1 MSDPNPITDAFADAM
16 TPEMLAAVIRRQV
29 KIAIDS
35 TSDPKHASAAA
46 ATILKAVAQVQ
57 QDEQRA
63 AKQHVEI
70 INRDKPAKDLNLIS
84 RAITNDWSIPS
95 DVMDDL
101 PEILADVARTGDARA
116 RVAAARVLVAMNAQN
131 RKTNPSPTVS
141 RHRVLDINPNL
152 PATEEEFAERKR
164 AALARIARI
173 GDDTSGLAAG

>member
-1 MSDPNPITDAFADAM
+1 MDEPKPISEGISGAM
-16 TPEMLAAVIRRQV
+16 TPEMLTAVIRRQM

-63 AKQHVEI
+63 AKQSTEI
-70 INRDKPAKDLNLIS
+70 INREKPAKDLNLIS
-84 RAITNDWSIPS
+84 RAITNDWAIPS
-95 DVMDDL
+95 DVMEDL
-101 PEILADVARTGDARA
+101 PEILADVARTGDMRA

-131 RKTNPSPTVS
+131 RKANPSPTVS
-141 RHRVLDINPNL
+141 RHRVVDINPNP

-164 AALARIARI
+164 LALARIARI
-173 GDDTSGLAAG
+173 SDDTSGSVAG